1 MFQNIQTLLDV
12 SVAFSDSDAPG
23 ILGIFCVNPSIRLC
37 FHGLESGANEEKLGE
52 AGGPGSFE
60 RVCSARNS
68 VLVHGGIVGNAG
80 GAKCRTHAQ
89 RYMKS

>member
-1 MFQNIQTLLDV
+1 M
-12 SVAFSDSDAPG
+12 
-23 ILGIFCVNPSIRLC
+23 NPLIGLC
-37 FHGLESGANEEKLGE
+37 FHRLESGANEEKLGE
-52 AGGPGSFE
+52 ADGPGSLQ

-68 VLVHGGIVGNAG
+68 VLVRGGIVGNAG